1 ILVIGLFVDT
11 IISFKMMNTF
21 KNLCKNIEQKQIIPR
36 DDTERIKKL
45 VKKQIQTSKMRLE
58 KRIMDAF
65 PHLKIQTWNKT
76 KKKKT
81 KKKVVNTKTTFF
93 DKDKNNNK
101 TKKRHFL
108 IRNQPKYH
116 WHNEL
121 LDIPGSNKPKE
132 LKDQERYFQVF

>member
-1 ILVIGLFVDT
+1 MNENKSSSKDQRQGPSWGIVIVIFFLLTFFLNLFNSWNETFTIVLASILVIGLLIDT

-81 KKKVVNTKTTFF
+81 KKESCQ
-93 DKDKNNNK
+93 
-101 TKKRHFL
+101 R
-108 IRNQPKYH
+108 
-116 WHNEL
+116 
-121 LDIPGSNKPKE
+121 
-132 LKDQERYFQVF
+132 